1 MERSISK
8 ESREMNEVGVEPVI
22 LAEEQSCSKCI
33 VAGRIFSVRYSVKVS
48 IHKAQRNKKM
58 HEK

>member
-1 MERSISK
+1 
-8 ESREMNEVGVEPVI
+8 MNEVGVEPVI